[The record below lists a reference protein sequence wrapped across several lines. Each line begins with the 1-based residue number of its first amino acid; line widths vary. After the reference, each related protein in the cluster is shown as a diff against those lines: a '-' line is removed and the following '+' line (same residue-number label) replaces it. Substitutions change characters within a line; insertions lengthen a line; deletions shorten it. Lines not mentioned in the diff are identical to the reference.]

1 MRIYGSHLRLDGL
14 VWIFAILLILLIRR
28 GFYDSVDIFCF
39 GVQLLSLLLLLLS
52 LLLLILI
59 PAPAP
64 DIVGAHSVSTTDVVS
79 THTSVPHPACQRPS
93 PFYAQFED
101 LALVLVVF
109 CD

>member
-1 MRIYGSHLRLDGL
+1 MD
-14 VWIFAILLILLIRR
+14 V
-28 GFYDSVDIFCF
+28 YDSVDIFCF

-52 LLLLILI
+52 LLLLILL

-79 THTSVPHPACQRPS
+79 THISVPHTACQRPS

-101 LALVLVVF
+101 LALGLVVF
-109 CD
+109 CDMVWILTDFNFSAVILVDVH

>member
-1 MRIYGSHLRLDGL
+1 MD
-14 VWIFAILLILLIRR
+14 
-28 GFYDSVDIFCF
+28 FYDSVDFFCF

-52 LLLLILI
+52 LLLLILL

-64 DIVGAHSVSTTDVVS
+64 DIVGADSVSTTDVVS

-109 CD
+109 CDMVWILTDFDVSAAILVDVR